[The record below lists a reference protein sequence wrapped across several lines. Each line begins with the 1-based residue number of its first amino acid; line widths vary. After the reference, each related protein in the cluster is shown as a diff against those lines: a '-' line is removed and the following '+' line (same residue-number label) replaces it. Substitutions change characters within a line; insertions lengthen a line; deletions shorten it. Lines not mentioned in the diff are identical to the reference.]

1 MVQEAQ
7 VTQETELE
15 KRLKALRKG
24 QTLII
29 DPRQAKDLG
38 YDINPLWNLK
48 AVGQGEGA
56 QPVYTFVTPER
67 WELFPEGGA
76 ISPQGIRYSEEQIE
90 QMRIG
95 VTPVEGIEPAEIPVS
110 PQIIPAVS
118 DLLKRLFPERFRP
131 EASWGYTVEE
141 LPEMVWTQLV
151 DLSQRDPQALFNTI
165 YNLGRT
171 PDSESLLRVFV
182 AGITAEEI
190 SRFFMVTEKQKY
202 IDTIHSVYPD
212 RGYEELQ
219 TQVKEDFGGFIDE
232 IRTGGSTRPK
242 QDLLR
247 TMGFSWEEIG
257 QVFSIQKL
265 VLPVDGVSK
274 LLTIDI
280 NRGTAYDHT
289 GAWVGTYNYATQE
302 FDPLPVES
310 KLKDVWDAF
319 YLGGKQLYQR
329 SQEFV
334 VSALPNFL
342 FRDMGDFERGI
353 YGDDWVDKVNAGNK
367 QIRDEFRRVYSLS
380 QNEWQEWIAKR
391 PELSPRLE
399 WSEGCVKHP
408 EVAGDPMYWAYEFA
422 STAPFM
428 LAIMGTTVT
437 VAAATGNP
445 ALGIAAG
452 MAMAIPPQAQEAHE
466 TLLAHGA
473 TEEQAGLMSLPIG
486 VLVSSIEVAGDLPYL
501 KQVFPHIF
509 KMFSKEVTEQLATRT
524 LRNLAKKGLRT
535 FSTIE
540 IIEAMEEVA
549 QQAVMNAG
557 VRIIDENQSIF
568 EGMGDVFVRTL
579 IATAPLAV
587 FGAGYAS
594 LRRARPSAI
603 AGLTPLELEAK
614 GFIQD
619 PETGNWYEPTKLPSE
634 IERQARIE
642 GAVLPTTPE
651 VTQLRDLGWADSR
664 IAELDKAERD
674 SIIRHKMTPES
685 ALEVPP
691 VTPEVELIKQAELDI
706 IPITEQRRIRLIS
719 PEGNFVGFL
728 DVTGTHA
735 EALVQLAKAAGI
747 DVIKFQRES
756 GYIRAFF
763 EESGNLNLEIFGG
776 INVQQEAAIKSL
788 TALHRTGIQYFI
800 DINNKEGTLIESLAI
815 DNPQNVIPSIREVI
829 PTTPRVGVIPTTLAE
844 AARMAAELEA
854 EAVPPPK
861 ARIQAPKVAP
871 KPAPSVVS
879 PPMPEAPMPK
889 DAAGRIAQRIQTEP
903 TDVGI
908 ADKIKRGWHTFQ
920 VKMVDDIYAIQKFR
934 DEAVKGGIQLKIQDD
949 PYIAGRLLRG
959 VIGKANVFIEYGT
972 LGKQI
977 YKAVKGKSQ
986 IEYTGE
992 SLESILHVVREP
1004 QKWRDFSTYLVA
1016 RRAVELHGREIETG
1030 ISLEDARDTVA
1041 QIAGENTYFP
1051 KLANRLYEYQDR
1063 LLVYSNE
1070 MGLLSPELLE
1080 KLRATSQSYVPFYR
1094 VYNELAAKGLMGK
1107 KMANIA
1113 QPIKRIKGSE
1123 REIINPLES
1132 IVKNTY
1138 VLVSAAERN
1147 QVGIMMA
1154 NLVDQNPEL
1163 AEYFE
1168 RVATPIARVARVK
1181 ASELGVDVEGLTD
1194 EENEQVVDIFR
1205 PSFYV
1210 RGDEVTVLIDG
1221 KKRYFRVDPDL
1232 RDALLNLD
1240 RESMGLIGKF
1250 LSYPA
1255 KWLRAGATL
1264 SPDFMVR
1271 NPARDQMTAFVYSN
1285 YNFLPAVD
1293 FLKGLAGVIRRDSD
1307 YQLYR
1312 ASGGERA
1319 MLVSMDRQYLS
1330 KSFKEVVEGH
1340 KFTDYVKH
1348 PLELFQIVSE
1358 FGEKATRLGEFKKGI
1373 KAGAVPL
1380 EAGYS
1385 SRNVSLDFAQA
1396 GTTAFSINR
1405 LAAFFNANVRGWGR
1419 MASSFKEHPARTS
1432 FKIFVGITLPSI
1444 TLYLANRDDPR
1455 WKEIPQWQKDLFWI
1469 IFTEDAIYRIPKPF
1483 ELGIIFGS
1491 MPERFLEWLDEKDP
1505 DMLKDTLLEILGQGA
1520 PNPMPTAILPVIE
1533 ALTNYSFF
1541 MARKIVPDSR
1551 KNMPPELQY
1560 TGWTSEFSKKIGE
1573 WLNISPAKFENVVR
1587 GWTGGLG
1594 SYALDILG
1602 SILKGTGVSPDIPE
1616 PSPTL
1621 ADIPVIKAFV
1631 VRNPYGS
1638 SGETVNKFYELL
1650 EEYQKGE
1657 SYLKEMLSLDE
1668 QGKFE
1673 TYKAAHPELLF
1684 YYDFEGDI
1692 FYSAAARYLRR
1703 VARDLSELRQKQ
1715 DVIYKSKTMTPEE
1728 KRAKIDEIDILK
1740 TEVARRA
1747 MVLFLGE
1754 IPEVMEHSLS
1764 EADNRLGEVIEDVPV
1779 LSLELP
1785 DIYDMRKLNRDYT
1798 ETLEAVTAEDLEG
1811 KAGIPATVFNWF
1823 EKETSEKLVGV
1834 YPNTSIY
1841 KINADP
1847 SEGTTFEQYYLQ
1859 WQERQ
1864 RITDPQ
1870 ELADHIKEY
1879 PKAYLG
1885 NLTKRQLELIRKYH
1899 RASED
1904 EQAQMLKDIPDLRAN
1919 PRLDWLR
1926 ANPKDNARLA
1936 LWGQAPILT
1945 LEAYTEFNRMVADL
1959 DIPNGAIPS
1968 LTLPPEK
1975 SIETHFLY
1983 EQLVAEGKS
1992 NSWEAQLLKA
2002 KDLDYCEWRG
2012 VEVPDVPIPSL
2023 ELKTTHR
2030 NLYDALDLAKDIEDE
2045 DKREAAIDKIMQT
2058 DVGGGLQF
2066 RDILR
2071 RVEAIEV
2078 GTNEKPT
2085 PDKIINAWVNR
2096 GRVIDEFEAGSSEG
2110 KMWLVDNADAYRWA
2124 LENDK
2129 LSDDGGLPDN
2139 DVYILE
2145 NGRSN
2150 VKWNIPVLTINR
2162 MWREQDTWY
2171 NEGIPD
2177 NHAHISNDD
2186 DRLLAIKRERAAFL
2200 EGNEEYRLDR
2210 WRRRAFSA
2218 VGIEPDFLRFTPEQ
2232 VETYV
2237 QYYELPARGYR
2248 QERFLLQHPE
2258 FAQAMNTIQGVD
2270 IPKAEDVPAVQYDEI
2285 YEQYQDL
2292 FDIWDAYG
2300 DNTSP
2305 DYITDSEA
2313 RAKARS
2319 VLFSGTLGREF
2330 KTARYRRDAY
2340 KDLIGYEEQVDNFV
2354 QYYLIIDKGKP
2365 SGQDEWYDDDW
2376 FLMEHRQFYDTMLT
2390 LGIFKERRT
2399 FEKVPSREVWRLY
2412 GIYQFTPKGEPR
2424 YEMRVKYPELDDWL
2438 IVTGK
2443 VSTPVEKRDTE
2454 GISPYEGEASAAY
2467 QKWLEQQR
2475 QFEEYEER
2483 SDELDALLRDWRER
2497 MK

>member
-1 MVQEAQ
+1 MSQ
-7 VTQETELE
+7 VTELSELE
-15 KRLKALRKG
+15 KRLRALRKG
-24 QTLII
+24 QTLIL
-29 DPRQAKDLG
+29 DPRQARDLG
-38 YDINPLWNLK
+38 YDINPEWNLK
-48 AVGQGEGA
+48 AIGEGEGLE
-56 QPVYTFVTPER
+56 PVYTFLTPER
-67 WELFPEGGA
+67 WEVFPEGGA
-76 ISPQGIRYSEEQIE
+76 VSPQGIRYTQEQIE
-90 QMRIG
+90 RMRTGIEP
-95 VTPVEGIEPAEIPVS
+95 TEAGIEPAEIPVS
-110 PQIIPAVS
+110 PLVTPTVS
-118 DLLKRLFPERFRP
+118 DLLKRLFPEKFRP
-131 EASWGYTVEE
+131 EASYGYTIEE
-141 LPEMVWTQLV
+141 LPEMVWGQLT
-151 DLSQRDPQALFNTI
+151 DLAQTDPVAFFNTI
-165 YNLGRT
+165 RNLGRT
-171 PDSESLLRVFV
+171 PDSESLLRIFV

-190 SRFFMVTEKQKY
+190 NRFFMISERGMFDDV
-202 IDTIHSVYPD
+202 IHAVFPD

-219 TQVKEDFGGFIDE
+219 AKVEEDFGGFIDE
-232 IRTGGSTRPK
+232 IRTGGRNKQK

-247 TMGFSWEEIG
+247 TMGFSWGMIG
-257 QVFSIQKL
+257 DVFSVQKL
-265 VLPVDGVSK
+265 VLPVNGVKK

-280 NRGTAYDHT
+280 NRGTAYDET
-289 GAWVGTYNYATQE
+289 GAWVGTYNYVTQE
-302 FDPLPVES
+302 FDQLPVES

-319 YLGGKQLYQR
+319 YFGGKQLFQR

-342 FRDMGDFERGI
+342 FRDLTDFERGI
-353 YGDDWVDKVNAGNK
+353 YGDDWVDRVNAGNK

-380 QNEWQEWIAKR
+380 NNEWGDWIVKH
-391 PELSPRLE
+391 PEYAPRLE
-399 WSEGCVKHP
+399 WSEGVVKHP
-408 EVAGDPMYWAYEFA
+408 ELIKDPMYWAYEFA

-428 LAIMGTTVT
+428 LAIMGTTIV

-445 ALGIAAG
+445 LLGITAG
-452 MAMAIPPQAQEAHE
+452 VAMATPPQAQEAHDA
-466 TLLAHGA
+466 LLAHGA
-473 TEEQAGLMSLPIG
+473 TEEQAGLMALPIG
-486 VLVSSIEVAGDLPYL
+486 VLMSTIEVAGDLPYL

-509 KMFSKEVTEQLATRT
+509 KMFSKEITEQLAVRT
-524 LRNLAKKGLRT
+524 LRNLVKKGLRT

-540 IIEAMEEVA
+540 IIEALEEVA
-549 QQAVMNAG
+549 QQAVLNAG
-557 VRIIDENQSIF
+557 IKVVDENQSIF
-568 EGMGDVFVRTL
+568 EGLGEVFVRTL

-594 LRRARPSAI
+594 LHRVTPTRME
-603 AGLTPLELEAK
+603 GLTPAELEAK
-614 GFIQD
+614 GLVQD
-619 PETGNWYEPTKLPSE
+619 PETGNWYESAKLPSE
-634 IERQARIE
+634 IEKQARI
-642 GAVLPTTPE
+642 VKP
-651 VTQLRDLGWADSR
+651 
-664 IAELDKAERD
+664 
-674 SIIRHKMTPES
+674 
-685 ALEVPP
+685 PP
-691 VTPEVELIKQAELDI
+691 V
-706 IPITEQRRIRLIS
+706 
-719 PEGNFVGFL
+719 
-728 DVTGTHA
+728 
-735 EALVQLAKAAGI
+735 
-747 DVIKFQRES
+747 
-756 GYIRAFF
+756 
-763 EESGNLNLEIFGG
+763 
-776 INVQQEAAIKSL
+776 
-788 TALHRTGIQYFI
+788 
-800 DINNKEGTLIESLAI
+800 
-815 DNPQNVIPSIREVI
+815 
-829 PTTPRVGVIPTTLAE
+829 
-844 AARMAAELEA
+844 

-861 ARIQAPKVAP
+861 ARIRPPRIKP

-879 PPMPEAPMPK
+879 PPVPEAPMPK
-889 DAAGRIAQRIQTEP
+889 NAAGRVAQRIQVEP
-903 TDVGI
+903 TEVGI
-908 ADKIKRGWHTFQ
+908 ADKIKRGYHTFQ

-972 LGKQI
+972 LGKVI
-977 YKAVKGKSQ
+977 YQEVKGKAKIS
-986 IEYTGE
+986 YTGE

-1004 QKWRDFSTYLVA
+1004 QKWRDFSTYLVG
-1016 RRAVELHGREIETG
+1016 RRAVELHGRGIETG
-1030 ISLEDARDTVA
+1030 ISLEDARDAVA
-1041 QIAGENTYFP
+1041 QMAGENTYFP
-1051 KLANRLYEYQDR
+1051 ELADRLYQYQDR
-1063 LLVYSNE
+1063 LMSYCNE
-1070 MGLLSPELLE
+1070 MGLVSDELLE
-1080 KLRATSQSYVPFYR
+1080 KLRETSHAYVPFYR
-1094 VYNELAAKGLMGK
+1094 VYNELAAKGFMGK

-1168 RVATPIARVARVK
+1168 RVAIPMARVARVN
-1181 ASELGVDVEGLTD
+1181 ASELGVEIEGLTD
-1194 EENEQVVDIFR
+1194 EESEQVVDIFR

-1221 KKRYFRVDPDL
+1221 KKRYFKVDSDL

-1240 RESMGLIGKF
+1240 RESLGLIGKF

-1312 ASGGERA
+1312 ASGAERA

-1330 KSFKEVVEGH
+1330 KSFKEVVEGK
-1340 KFTDYVKH
+1340 KFTDYIKH

-1373 KAGAVPL
+1373 KAGAVPIR
-1380 EAGYS
+1380 AGYS

-1419 MASSFKEHPARTS
+1419 MVSSFKEHPARTA

-1444 TLYLANRDDPR
+1444 LLYYANRDDPR
-1455 WKEIPQWQKDLFWI
+1455 WKEIPQWQKDLFWL

-1491 MPERFLEWLDEKDP
+1491 IPERFLEWLDTKDP
-1505 DMLKDTLLEILGQGA
+1505 EMMKDVLLEILGQGA

-1533 ALTNYSFF
+1533 SLTNYSFF

-1560 TGWTSEFSKKIGE
+1560 TGWTSAFSKKLGE
-1573 WLNISPAKFENVVR
+1573 WLNMSPAKFENVVR

-1594 SYALDILG
+1594 AYSLDILG
-1602 SILKGTGVSPDIPE
+1602 GILKGTGISSDIPE

-1621 ADIPVIKAFV
+1621 ADIPVVKAFV

-1657 SYLKEMLSLDE
+1657 SYLKEMHSLGE

-1684 YYDFEGDI
+1684 YYDFENDV

-1715 DVIYKSKTMTPEE
+1715 DEIYKSRTMTPEE

-1747 MVLFLGE
+1747 MNLFLGE
-1754 IPEVMEHSLS
+1754 IPEVMEHRLS
-1764 EADNRLGEVIEDVPV
+1764 EAENRLGEVIEDVPV

-1785 DIYDMRKLNRDYT
+1785 DIYDMRKLNREYAD
-1798 ETLEAVTAEDLEG
+1798 TLEGVTATDLEG
-1811 KAGIPATVFNWF
+1811 KAGIPASVFNWF
-1823 EKETSEKLVGV
+1823 EKETSESIYNT

-1847 SEGTTFEQYYLQ
+1847 EKGTTFEQYYLQ
-1859 WQERQ
+1859 WQELQ
-1864 RITDPQ
+1864 RIIDP
-1870 ELADHIKEY
+1870 KEKAEFLKTY
-1879 PKAYLG
+1879 PKAFLG

-1904 EQAQMLKDIPDLRAN
+1904 EQEQMLKDIPDLRAN

-1926 ANPKDNARLA
+1926 ANPEDNARLA

-1945 LEAYTEFNRMVADL
+1945 LEAYTEFNRLVADL
-1959 DIPNGAIPS
+1959 DIPNNAIPS

-2002 KDLDYCEWRG
+2002 KDPDYSEWRG
-2012 VEVPDVPIPSL
+2012 IEVPDVPTPSL
-2023 ELKTTHR
+2023 ELKTKHR
-2030 NLYDALDLAKDIEDE
+2030 NLYDAWDEAKDIEDL
-2045 DKREAAIDKIMQT
+2045 DKREAAIDKIMLT

-2071 RVEAIEV
+2071 QVEAIEK

-2085 PDKIINAWVNR
+2085 PDKIVNAWVGR
-2096 GRVIDEFEAGSSEG
+2096 GRVVDEFTAGSSEA
-2110 KMWLVDNADAYRWA
+2110 KMWLVDNVDAYRWA
-2124 LENDK
+2124 LEK
-2129 LSDDGGLPDN
+2129 ELLTDDGGLPDN

-2145 NGRSN
+2145 NGRSS
-2150 VKWNIPVLTINR
+2150 VQWNIPVLTINR
-2162 MWREQDTWY
+2162 MWREQDTYY
-2171 NEGIPD
+2171 NETIPE

-2186 DRLLAIKRERAAFL
+2186 ERTKAIAIERAAYL
-2200 EGNEEYRLDR
+2200 EEEVEYRLDR
-2210 WRRRAFSA
+2210 LRRRAYSA

-2232 VETYV
+2232 VELFVLYH
-2237 QYYELPARGYR
+2237 ELPAKGYR

-2258 FAQAMNTIQGVD
+2258 FAKAMNTIEGVD
-2270 IPKAEDVPAVQYDEI
+2270 IPKAENVPAVQYDEI

-2300 DNTSP
+2300 DHTSP
-2305 DYITDSEA
+2305 DYIVDAVA
-2313 RAKARS
+2313 RADARDI
-2319 VLFSGTLGREF
+2319 LFSGTLGKEF
-2330 KTARYRRDAY
+2330 KEARMRRAAY
-2340 KDLIGYEEQVDNFV
+2340 KAFIGYEEQVDNFV

-2376 FLMEHRQFYDTMLT
+2376 FLMEHPQFYDTMLD

-2412 GIYQFTPKGEPR
+2412 QIYQFTPKGEPR
-2424 YEMRVKYPELDDWL
+2424 YEMRVKYPELDAWL
-2438 IVTGK
+2438 LLTGK
-2443 VSTPVEKRDTE
+2443 VSKPVVRRE
-2454 GISPYEGEASAAY
+2454 GVEGVSPYEEEAGVAY
-2467 QKWLEQQR
+2467 QEWLEQLR
-2475 QFEEYEER
+2475 KWEEYEER

-2497 MK
+2497 MKK